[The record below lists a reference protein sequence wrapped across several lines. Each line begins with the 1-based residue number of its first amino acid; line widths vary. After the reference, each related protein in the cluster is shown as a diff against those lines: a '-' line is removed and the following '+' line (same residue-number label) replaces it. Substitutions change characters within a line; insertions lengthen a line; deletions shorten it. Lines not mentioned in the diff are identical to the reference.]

1 MYIPKSQIKRRQ
13 NMVLH
18 FNVKGEAR
26 KAMVRAIEE
35 ETGISSHYMGMPTA
49 AYEIGDYTVGK
60 NGELSFPDSTDLAGS
75 SAVIDACVM
84 ATGVSPEEWEQNGE
98 EEEMSEQR
106 GLAIQM
112 PMMSGDEIS
121 RLEQLIASKESLI
134 MKAVGTD
141 SLAVGE
147 KDGKLDFPW
156 FREDAQPD
164 EVKAYMDLVTALCR
178 TAKDAKRITGKD
190 KPVENEKYAFR
201 CFLLRLGFIGDEFK
215 ASRKILLKNFSGSS
229 AFKGG
234 AKNEISE

>member
-1 MYIPKSQIKRRQ
+1 MI
-13 NMVLH
+13 LH

-35 ETGISSHYMGMPTA
+35 ETGLRSRYMGMPTA
-49 AYEIGDYTVGK
+49 AYEIGDYTVGR

-84 ATGVSPEEWEQNGE
+84 ATGVSPEEWEQNME
-98 EEEMSEQR
+98 ENR

-134 MKAVGTD
+134 RKAVGTD

-147 KDGKLDFPW
+147 KDGKLDFAW
-156 FREDAQPD
+156 FKEDAQSD
-164 EVKAYMDLVTALCR
+164 EVKAYMDFVTALCR

-215 ASRKILLKNFSGSS
+215 ASRKVLLKNFSGSS
-229 AFKGG
+229 AFKNGG
-234 AKNEISE
+234 TNHEISE

>member
-1 MYIPKSQIKRRQ
+1 MYYIRKPHTEGRII
-13 NMVLH
+13 MILH
-18 FNVKGEAR
+18 FNVKGEVR
-26 KAMVRAIEE
+26 KAMVKAIQE
-35 ETGISSHYMGMPTA
+35 ETGIKPKYLGMPSA
-49 AYEIGDYTVGK
+49 AYEIGDYTVGR
-60 NGELSFPDSTDLAGS
+60 NGELEFPDETDLEGS

-84 ATGVSPEEWEQNGE
+84 AAGVSPAEWKENME
-98 EEEMSEQR
+98 EQR

-156 FREDAQPD
+156 FREDADPD

-178 TAKDAKRITGKD
+178 QAKESKRITGKD
-190 KPVENEKYAFR
+190 RPVENEKYAFR

-215 ASRKILLKNFSGSS
+215 TSRKVLLKNFSGSS

-234 AKNEISE
+234 AGHEISE

>member
-60 NGELSFPDSTDLAGS
+60 NGELSFPDNTDLAGS

-147 KDGKLDFPW
+147 RDGKLDFPW
-156 FREDAQPD
+156 FKEDAQPD

-178 TAKDAKRITGKD
+178 IAKDAKRITGKD